1 MGLKARGKQWKGH
14 DVQKRE
20 WELGSTRG
28 RGGPLG
34 CVVALGAAI

>member
-20 WELGSTRG
+20 WELGSTG
-28 RGGPLG
+28 MGGALG
-34 CVVALGAAI
+34 CIVALGAAI